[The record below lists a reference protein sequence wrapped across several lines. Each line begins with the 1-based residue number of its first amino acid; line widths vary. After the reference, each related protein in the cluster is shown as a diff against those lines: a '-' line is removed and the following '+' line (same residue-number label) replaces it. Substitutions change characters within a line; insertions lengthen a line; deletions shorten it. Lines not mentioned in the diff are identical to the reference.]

1 MKKIILSILLGVCYS
16 QCASAEDIKIGK
28 SIQYCEQSSTDS
40 PELTLCL
47 NNSLKQADA
56 QLTQIQ
62 QITQKQLTELE
73 KLSPAA
79 KGAKNIFADA
89 NAAFQN
95 YREKACAHIYKS
107 YASSSG
113 SGAGQAQLECKIKLT
128 QEFSELIK

>member
-28 SIQYCEQSSTDS
+28 SIQYCEQISIDS

-62 QITQKQLTELE
+62 QTTQKQLAELE
-73 KLSPAA
+73 KLSPTA
-79 KGAKNIFADA
+79 KGAKNTFEDA
-89 NAAFQN
+89 NVAFQN
-95 YREKACAHIYKS
+95 YREKACAHIYKT
-107 YASSSG
+107 YASG